1 MKKKLIFKP
10 RARLLLQL
18 GDQLIRNESIALLE
32 LVKNSYDADATHID
46 ITMKNV
52 DNPDKGIIV
61 IEDNGIGMTME
72 VLRNVWMEP
81 GSDYKER
88 CYAEMKIE
96 SRFNRIPLGEK
107 GIGRFAAHKLGD
119 EIELTTKNKNGK
131 EIFIHI
137 DWKLFKKAIY
147 LEEVPIHI
155 YEREKPE
162 VFNDNTTGMRIVIKS
177 LKKDQWNQTP
187 WNRGMVREVF
197 RSLNSLCSPFD
208 APDSF
213 KINFHID
220 KKEWVEGLL
229 SWKDIKDFALFKVES
244 EMEGDEIKKF
254 SYRFTPWPSMKKLSP
269 RKILEYDDEVKKL
282 KKMVNRFNQPID
294 LSIFKIGKVKFEAY
308 IFDRDAKILSL
319 GVQDKKGLKEYLDA
333 NGGIRVY
340 RDGIRVYD
348 YGEPENDWLDLG
360 GRRVNIP
367 TKRIS
372 NNLIIGA
379 VHLQRE
385 GSKDLIEKT
394 NREGFIENEVYE
406 ALKCAVIYTLE
417 KIEIFR
423 GSDKEKIRTFY
434 GPTPASEPVISSIS
448 DLRNIVEK
456 RIKDE
461 KLKEEITTYLKRIED
476 DYKYINETLL
486 KSAGAGL
493 NLSVV
498 IHEIEKIVD
507 ELTKVIEKEEPSVRI
522 VSLVK
527 HLSQLVEGYT
537 VVIRSSGKRTED
549 LKKLIEQA
557 IFNIEFR
564 IKAHEIQVVKDY
576 SKFKDDSTVKCARN
590 LIVGSILNII
600 DNSIWWMDYGNI
612 KQQKIFISISNELPE
627 FTTIIIA
634 DNGPGFALPTEEIT
648 KPFVSA
654 KPDGMGLGLHI
665 AKEIMEAHG
674 GELMFSEWND
684 FSIPEEFKSGA
695 IVSLA
700 FRKKEAQK

>member
-32 LVKNSYDADATHID
+32 LVKNSYDADATHVD

-88 CYAEMKIE
+88 RYAEMKIE

-119 EIELTTKNKNGK
+119 EIELTTKSKNGK

-155 YEREKPE
+155 YEREEPE

-187 WNRGMVREVF
+187 WNKGMVREVF

-269 RKILEYDDEVKKL
+269 RKISEYDDEVKKL

-394 NREGFIENEVYE
+394 NREGFIENEAYE

-576 SKFKDDSTVKCARN
+576 SKFKDDSTAKCARN

-674 GELMFSEWND
+674 GELMFPEWND

-695 IVSLA
+695 ILSLA